1 MEVTCCLIVDDHE
14 RLRNLMSSWLKS
26 LFPEV
31 YFIDAASGE
40 AALDLS
46 SRYHPQVVL
55 MDIGLP
61 GMSGIEAARQI
72 KRDLP
77 QTYVIIHTIYDEQAY
92 RLDAAEAGVDAFI
105 VKSRSQSDL
114 IPVLSRAFAAHKNG
128 KNEELPTRK
137 Q

>member
-1 MEVTCCLIVDDHE
+1 MGLTCCLIVDDHE
-14 RLRNLMSSWLKS
+14 QLRNLMSSWLKS
-26 LFPEV
+26 IFPEV
-31 YFIDAASGE
+31 YFIDAVSGE

-55 MDIGLP
+55 MDVGLP
-61 GMSGIEAARQI
+61 GMNGIEAARQI
-72 KRDLP
+72 KRDFP
-77 QTYVIIHTIYDEQAY
+77 QTFVIIHTIYDEQAY

-114 IPVLSRAFAAHKNG
+114 IPILSKAFAALNNS
-128 KNEELPTRK
+128 KNEEIPAKR

>member
-1 MEVTCCLIVDDHE
+1 MELTCCLIVDDHE

-46 SRYHPQVVL
+46 NRYHPQVVL
-55 MDIGLP
+55 IDIGLP
-61 GMSGIEAARQI
+61 DMNGIEAARQI
-72 KRDLP
+72 KHDLP
-77 QTYVIIHTIYDEQAY
+77 QTFVIIHTIYDEQAY

-105 VKSRSQSDL
+105 VKSRSQSEL
-114 IPVLSRAFAAHKNG
+114 IPVLSQVFSNRNHG
-128 KNEELPTRK
+128 KNQELQTKK

>member
-1 MEVTCCLIVDDHE
+1 MKLTCCLIVDDHE

-55 MDIGLP
+55 MDVGLP

-72 KRDLP
+72 KNDSP
-77 QTYVIIHTIYDEQAY
+77 QTFVIIHTIYDEQAY
-92 RLDAAEAGVDAFI
+92 RLDAIEAGVDAFI

-114 IPVLSRAFAAHKNG
+114 IPILSKAFAALNNSE
-128 KNEELPTRK
+128 NEEITIKR